1 MAQGSN
7 FIVRGGADFSKLNK
21 VFKQT
26 QEKVKS
32 FESSINKSMAKTQAS
47 ISKIQSPMK
56 GLSKVF
62 GAVIGGITTVSI
74 ARAIKSVTQM
84 AMTVESSMDN
94 IRRNMGNATE
104 SYQEFVNTQ
113 AKALGMA
120 RKDAYEY
127 GSTFSNLLGSFL
139 ADTQKVSS
147 ETQNLMK
154 SAAVIANK
162 TGRTY
167 EDVADRIRS
176 GLLGFTEA
184 IDDLGIYTNIS
195 MIETTD
201 AFKKF
206 ANGKTWNQLDY
217 RTQQQIRLAAILE
230 QAYKRY
236 GDTLADTTQTKQA
249 MFLASLE
256 NIKLNIGQAFL
267 PIYNAVLPALTAL
280 ANKLEEITSHFAA
293 FTEALFGKPKVATS
307 TQAIEQQTQA
317 ITEQG
322 DAIDNVGKK
331 AKRSLAGFDQLNL
344 LTQTENS
351 GGTGSSSTSTSSN
364 ELAEEVTDSAEG
376 VDKLTTAL
384 DSAKAKLAEMARMF
398 GLGFSI
404 GFGDSNLDNI
414 TNSLNNVKNSLQG
427 IAGSSQLLSAMDG
440 WANKISKSFGMVS
453 GSVTSVGATVAEF
466 FIGSF
471 DKYLVQNS
479 DFLKGKIASLFDISG
494 KRAEIWGNISTA
506 IADIFTV
513 FRSDKA
519 KQIGADLIAIFANS
533 GLSIIELGWQ
543 FGTDFLGNISKSI
556 INNKDAIKN
565 ALDNTLTPI
574 STLISGLKN
583 FFNEAFE
590 SVKRSYDGYVQP
602 ALDKFGDG
610 LSKIWN
616 GALDGYN
623 SYLAPTIDK
632 ISSKFTELVEKYL
645 SPVIDKATEFFGSLI
660 HETSKLWDFLS
671 PFIGWLAKSVF
682 LSISIHINLLWN
694 TFELAFKQ
702 ITNTIS
708 TFIDVCKGLLDFI
721 VGVFTGDWDRAWDGL
736 KQIFS
741 AHVNNI
747 KNTISNF
754 KDYFVDQFKTALGEV
769 EKLTGI
775 RFEAIKSGFEN
786 GWNKVKGVFANAPGW
801 FKEKFDSAFN
811 AVKDAFS
818 PFDGFFSGL
827 GESLGKTFKGA
838 LNGVITHFNK
848 FINWVNSKLKFSWDG
863 LKIAGQTIFEGG
875 TVQLAK
881 IPAIPQLAR
890 GGIVDSPTLAMIGE
904 AGKEAVVPLENTGF
918 VTTIASAIANE
929 IRKVIDESRSSN
941 GSSNGDVVVRVGE
954 DDFARIA
961 IKAIT
966 NANRRAGGTLLEGV
980 L

>member
-21 VFKQT
+21 AFKQT

-32 FESSINKSMAKTQAS
+32 FESSINKSMAKTQTS
-47 ISKIQSPMK
+47 ISKIQC
-56 GLSKVF
+56 KVF
-62 GAVIGGITTVSI
+62 GAVIGGISTVAT

-84 AMTVESSMDN
+84 AMTVESSIDN
-94 IRRNMGNATE
+94 IRRNMGNAAE
-104 SYQEFVNTQ
+104 SYNTFVKTQ
-113 AKALGMA
+113 SKALGMA
-120 RKDAYEY
+120 RKDAYAY
-127 GSTFSNLLGSFL
+127 GSTFSNLLGSFM
-139 ADTQKVSS
+139 ADTQQVES
-147 ETQNLMK
+147 ETENLMK
-154 SAAVIANK
+154 AAAIIASK

-167 EDVADRIRS
+167 ADTADRIRS
-176 GLLGFTEA
+176 GLLGSTEA
-184 IDDLGIYTNIS
+184 IEDLGIYTQVS
-195 MIETTD
+195 MLEATD

-293 FTEALFGKPKVATS
+293 FTEAIFGKPKVATS

-364 ELAEEVTDSAEG
+364 EFAEEVADSAEG
-376 VDKLTTAL
+376 VNKLTTAL

-398 GLGFSI
+398 ELGFSI

-427 IAGSSQLLSAMDG
+427 IAESSQLLSAIDG
-440 WANKISKSFGMVS
+440 WANKLFKSFGMMS
-453 GSVTSVGATVAEF
+453 GSVASVGATVAEF
-466 FIGSF
+466 SIGSF

-479 DFLKGKIASLFDISG
+479 DFLKDKIASLFDISDR
-494 KRAEIWGNISTA
+494 RAEIWGNIFTA

-519 KQIGADLIAIFANS
+519 KQIGADLIAIFVNS
-533 GLSIIELGWQ
+533 GLSILELGWQ
-543 FGTDFLGNISKSI
+543 YGSDFLSALTRPIRE
-556 INNKDAIKN
+556 NKDAIKI
-565 ALDNTLTPI
+565 AVENTLTPVSNI
-574 STLISGLKN
+574 IGTLKDFIGFS
-583 FFNEAFE
+583 FE
-590 SVKRSYDGYVQP
+590 SIWNAYTTYIQP
-602 ALDKFGDG
+602 AFDNFSEGF
-610 LSKIWN
+610 SRVWR
-616 GALDGYN
+616 GALDGY
-623 SYLAPTIDK
+623 SKYLAPTMDK
-632 ISSKFTELVEKYL
+632 ISVKFTDLVEKYL
-645 SPVIDKATEFFGSLI
+645 KPLVTKTLEFIGSLNYEI
-660 HETSKLWDFLS
+660 SRLWNFLS
-671 PFIGWLAKSVF
+671 PFISWLVKKVF
-682 LSISIHINLLWN
+682 LNISLKLEQLWN
-694 TFELAFKQ
+694 IAEVVFKQ
-702 ITNTIS
+702 LTNVIN
-708 TFIDVCKGLLDFI
+708 TFVGTCKGLLDFI
-721 VGVFTGDWDRAWDGL
+721 VGVFTGDWGRAWSGI

-741 AHVNNI
+741 SMIESI
-747 KNTISNF
+747 KNTIFNF
-754 KDYFVDQFKTALGEV
+754 VGYFKSQFETSFKHIQD
-769 EKLTGI
+769 LTGI
-775 RFEAIKSGFEN
+775 KFDDIKAGFN
-786 GWNKVKGVFANAPGW
+786 SGWNKVKDVFANTPGW

-848 FINWVNSKLKFSWDG
+848 FINWVNSNLKFSWDG

-890 GGIVDSPTLAMIGE
+890 GGIVDSPTLAMVGE
-904 AGKEAVVPLENTGF
+904 AGKEAVVPLENNTGWMD
-918 VTTIASAIANE
+918 VLAQKVAVAVAGAIAGLGNTNNANIGSIE
-929 IRKVIDESRSSN
+929 IKLEEMTLGKAVIKSANAYQKVI
-941 GSSNGDVVVRVGE
+941 G
-954 DDFARIA
+954 
-961 IKAIT
+961 K
-966 NANRRAGGTLLEGV
+966 TLLEV
-980 L
+980 

>member
-1 MAQGSN
+1 MKFVGMAIGT
-7 FIVRGGADFSKLNK
+7 FAVGGL
-21 VFKQT
+21 
-26 QEKVKS
+26 
-32 FESSINKSMAKTQAS
+32 
-47 ISKIQSPMK
+47 
-56 GLSKVF
+56 
-62 GAVIGGITTVSI
+62 
-74 ARAIKSVTQM
+74 IKSSTKM
-84 AMTVESSMDN
+84 AMSVESAMDN
-94 IRRNMGNATE
+94 IRRNMGEDSKTYDLFA
-104 SYQEFVNTQ
+104 NTQ
-113 AKALGMA
+113 SKALGMA

-154 SAAVIANK
+154 SAAVIASK

-167 EDVADRIRS
+167 EDVAERIRS
-176 GLLGFTEA
+176 GMLDSTEA
-184 IDDLGIYTNIS
+184 IENLGIYTNIS
-195 MIETTD
+195 MIEATD

-293 FTEALFGKPKVATS
+293 FTEAIFGKPKVATS

-376 VDKLTTAL
+376 VNKLTTAL

-440 WANKISKSFGMVS
+440 WANKLSKSFGMVS
-453 GSVTSVGATVAEF
+453 GSVASVGATVAEF

-506 IADIFTV
+506 IADIFTA
-513 FRSDKA
+513 FRGNKA
-519 KQIGADLIAIFANS
+519 KQIGADLISIFANS
-533 GLSIIELGWQ
+533 GLSILQLGWQ
-543 FGTDFLGNISKSI
+543 FGADFLGNISKSI

-645 SPVIDKATEFFGSLI
+645 SPAIDIATEFFGSLI
-660 HETSKLWDFLS
+660 RETSKLWDFLS

-682 LSISIHINLLWN
+682 LRISIHINSLWN
-694 TFELAFKQ
+694 TFESAYKQ

-708 TFIDVCKGLLDFI
+708 TFIDIAQGLLDF
-721 VGVFTGDWDRAWDGL
+721 VTGVFTGDWDRAWRGVKGIFTSFTDGVKNTIGNFVVYFKNQFATGFENL
-736 KQIFS
+736 KQITGFGMDQLKINIAS
-741 AHVNNI
+741 GWNNV
-747 KNTISNF
+747 KGKLADVPGYF
-754 KDYFVDQFKTALGEV
+754 KDKY
-769 EKLTGI
+769 
-775 RFEAIKSGFEN
+775 EAGYK
-786 GWNKVKGVFANAPGW
+786 
-801 FKEKFDSAFN
+801 

-818 PFDGFFSGL
+818 PFTNFFEGL
-827 GESLGKTFKGA
+827 GGSLQNTFKGA
-838 LNGVITHFNK
+838 LNGVINQFNK

-863 LKIAGQTIFEGG
+863 LKIAGNTIFEGG

-918 VTTIASAIANE
+918 VTTLASAIANE
-929 IRKVIDESRSSN
+929 IRKVVPAIGNSSN
-941 GSSNGDVVVRVGE
+941 NNGDVVLRIGE
-954 DDFARIA
+954 TDFARIA
-961 IKAIT
+961 IKAIN
-966 NANRRAGGTLLEGV
+966 NAQRTAGTTLLEI
-980 L
+980 

>member
-1 MAQGSN
+1 MKFVGMAIGT
-7 FIVRGGADFSKLNK
+7 FAVGGL
-21 VFKQT
+21 
-26 QEKVKS
+26 
-32 FESSINKSMAKTQAS
+32 
-47 ISKIQSPMK
+47 
-56 GLSKVF
+56 
-62 GAVIGGITTVSI
+62 
-74 ARAIKSVTQM
+74 IKSSTKM
-84 AMTVESSMDN
+84 AMSVESAMDN
-94 IRRNMGNATE
+94 IRRNMGEASKT
-104 SYQEFVNTQ
+104 YDLFANTQ
-113 AKALGMA
+113 SKALGMA

-154 SAAVIANK
+154 SAAVIASK

-167 EDVADRIRS
+167 EDVAERIRS
-176 GLLGFTEA
+176 GMLGSTEA
-184 IDDLGIYTNIS
+184 IEDLGIYTNIS
-195 MIETTD
+195 MIEATD

-293 FTEALFGKPKVATS
+293 FTEAIFGKPKVATS

-404 GFGDSNLDNI
+404 GFDDTNFDNI
-414 TNSLNNVKNSLQG
+414 STHLGNIKNSIQG
-427 IAGSSQLLSAMDG
+427 IAGSSQVLSAMDG
-440 WANKISKSFGMVS
+440 WANKLSKSFGMVS
-453 GSVTSVGATVAEF
+453 GSVASVGATVAEF

-494 KRAEIWGNISTA
+494 KRAEIWGNISA
-506 IADIFTV
+506 IVADIFTV

-533 GLSIIELGWQ
+533 GLSILQLGWQ
-543 FGTDFLGNISKSI
+543 YGNDLLEFMSAPI
-556 INNKDAIKN
+556 INNKDKIKTAIE
-565 ALDNTLTPI
+565 NTLKPV
-574 STLISGLKN
+574 STVVNAVKN
-583 FFNEAFE
+583 TIDAAFTAIWD
-590 SVKRSYDGYVQP
+590 SYTTYVQP
-602 ALDKFGDG
+602 AWENMKQYMTTVWGG
-610 LSKIWN
+610 L
-616 GALDGYN
+616 LDGYN
-623 SYLAPTIDK
+623 KYLAPTLDK
-632 ISSKFTELVEKYL
+632 IATKFSQVMQEHITPLFG
-645 SPVIDKATEFFGSLI
+645 KASDLLGSLI
-660 HETSKLWDFLS
+660 FELSRFWNFIS
-671 PFIGWLAKSVF
+671 PFVAWIVEKVIMVISAKLEF
-682 LSISIHINLLWN
+682 LWN
-694 TFELAFKQ
+694 IAEFVFKQ
-702 ITNTIS
+702 ITNIVNG
-708 TFIDVCKGLLDFI
+708 FIGTAQGLLDF
-721 VGVFTGDWDRAWDGL
+721 VTGVFTGDWDRAWNGI

-741 AHVNNI
+741 TQIETI
-747 KNTISNF
+747 KNTIFNLT
-754 KDYFVDQFKTALGEV
+754 DYFKDQFKTAFETV
-769 EKLTGI
+769 EKITGAKFKDI
-775 RFEAIKSGFEN
+775 KNGISTGWNNVKGKLANVPGYFKDKFEAGYK
-786 GWNKVKGVFANAPGW
+786 
-801 FKEKFDSAFN
+801 

-818 PFDGFFSGL
+818 PFTNFFEGL
-827 GESLGKTFKGA
+827 GGSLQNTFKGA
-838 LNGVITHFNK
+838 LNGVINQFNK

-863 LKIAGQTIFEGG
+863 LKIAGNTIFEGG

-881 IPAIPQLAR
+881 IPAIPQLAQ

-904 AGKEAVVPLENTGF
+904 SGKEAVVPLENTSF

-929 IRKVIDESRSSN
+929 IGKVISAAGSN
-941 GSSNGDVVVRVGE
+941 NNNNGDVVLKIGE
-954 DDFARIA
+954 MEFARIA
-961 IKAIT
+961 IKAIN
-966 NANRRAGGTLLEGV
+966 NAQRAAGTTLLEI
-980 L
+980 